1 MTSEQLH
8 TALYEKISAEFD
20 KHREYL
26 MTLPPSEILNHTYE
40 HTIKQDIVSIMED
53 AEFDDSFVKALLRS
67 RHPLNDI
74 YEEYKTRETQHMDI
88 LRDCFEAEAKAAIK
102 RSQER
107 RQTGP
112 KKKGE
117 AVR

>member
-8 TALYEKISAEFD
+8 TALYEKLSAEFD

-40 HTIKQDIVSIMED
+40 HTIKQDIVICAENSIFER
-53 AEFDDSFVKALLRS
+53 EHVKALLRS
-67 RHPLNDI
+67 PSPLEDV
-74 YEEYKTRETQHMDI
+74 YREYNKRDTQHMDI

-107 RQTGP
+107 RQAGP

-117 AVR
+117 TAR